1 MLLSDYIKN
10 SGLTISK
17 FAEKCNIPFPTMETY
32 YYGSKIPR
40 LENMLKIYS
49 KTDKKVTAN
58 DFYGIK

>member
-40 LENMLKIYS
+40 LENMLKI
-49 KTDKKVTAN
+49 
-58 DFYGIK
+58 